1 MKYHRCRNLESCCSN
16 IKKNII
22 TCIMHI
28 AVVLS
33 LCFHIAAYGR
43 FLSYSRSFSSQ
54 FFSLKN
60 ALFKKEN
67 LNGTA
72 KLSYFKILNLSGFG
86 IVKGGT
92 RRPNGL
98 LCKLHRNE
106 IRKMHPHTLLI
117 GLEKKIQ
124 YICYRNHR
132 ILKFAKNVKNKI
144 EKDFNL

>member
-1 MKYHRCRNLESCCSN
+1 
-16 IKKNII
+16 
-22 TCIMHI
+22 MHI

-43 FLSYSRSFSSQ
+43 ILSYSRSFSSQ

-60 ALFKKEN
+60 ALFKQEN
-67 LNGTA
+67 LNGAA

-132 ILKFAKNVKNKI
+132 ILKFVKNRDIFYIVFPLKKRNELFI
-144 EKDFNL
+144 RMKRSAAYLLLIY